1 MLKHNPIP
9 VSTRLK
15 ELLFDYFL
23 ILAYLACLTLL
34 CLIFYFLVFGEIP
47 VFTALQ
53 SQL

>member
-34 CLIFYFLVFGEIP
+34 CLSFYFLVFGEIP
-47 VFTALQ
+47 SILSSD
-53 SQL
+53 SQ

>member
-9 VSTRLK
+9 FSTRLK

-23 ILAYLACLTLL
+23 ILAYLACLALV
-34 CLIFYFLVFGEIP
+34 CIGFYFLIFGEIP

-53 SQL
+53 S